1 MPPCHP
7 STGEVETEESEEFKD
22 ILSQLH
28 SETESRLGY
37 MRPVSRKE
45 KLCTEGVPS
54 DKSAGLLSN
63 KLNLVWGTDPLLPA
77 SPPAHCEFTFS
88 LGVPKEPV
96 CAKYSS
102 KHS

>member
-45 KLCTEGVPS
+45 KLHRG
-54 DKSAGLLSN
+54 
-63 KLNLVWGTDPLLPA
+63 
-77 SPPAHCEFTFS
+77 
-88 LGVPKEPV
+88 
-96 CAKYSS
+96 CAL
-102 KHS
+102 